1 MSNLKKSNIRCPYC
15 GSFKIESSEDD
26 YDYKSGFWWGVFGS
40 GLLGFLAGLYGD
52 KKPNATAKNAI
63 EISLSTSKMGFIEST
78 ISSIRPQCGGFYT
91 NL

>member
-40 GLLGFLAGLYGD
+40 GLLGFLAGLYGN
-52 KKPNATAKNAI
+52 KKTKCHC
-63 EISLSTSKMGFIEST
+63 KKCDRDFT
-78 ISSIRPQCGGFYT
+78 IDE
-91 NL
+91 